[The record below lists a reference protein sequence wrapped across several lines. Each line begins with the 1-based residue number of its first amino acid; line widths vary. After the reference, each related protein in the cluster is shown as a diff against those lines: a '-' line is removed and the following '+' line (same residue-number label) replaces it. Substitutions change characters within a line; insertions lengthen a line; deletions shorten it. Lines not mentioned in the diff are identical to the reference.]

1 MGVTKFTPGVT
12 KPPAPLPTFVPNK
25 MPMTVSVSGKVV
37 TVKTTPSALL
47 QIVLNNDTSN
57 MVNMRADKNGLFTY
71 DVSPLYNKLPSGK
84 ATVQVLGFGSDG
96 NSTATS
102 SVFALP
108 DVAPVAPVIPVQ
120 PPKPAPV
127 PVVTPVVNTIT
138 KIAVSDTKDLF
149 SGGWAATTMPL
160 FKDGISIT
168 DVQQNM
174 LLDCWY
180 MATLAAYAYQTPDF
194 IFNNIKANTNG
205 GYDVTLNKSI
215 YAASQFA
222 TPGVKNVY
230 SVSNTLSINGPD
242 AIERGDTWVTMFEK
256 AGAKAADAG
265 TMVGATKTNL
275 SSFKNLDWGYPAFA
289 ALDSGGPAVGLSN
302 DLSVNLDQGRAVIT
316 LKSGH
321 FWTVCDFNKDTN
333 RALLY
338 NPYGYY
344 QDTKLDNVS
353 LGSNCYA
360 NEIDTITQQSTV
372 NGKALVSTTGK
383 DNLVGSSGDDVIT
396 GLSGDDY
403 ITGSGGKDFL
413 TGGVGR
419 DKFDLRGYAKVGA
432 QDFALVQDFWSVHDQ
447 IILDKSQ
454 AYAFG
459 AITYEPNSA
468 LASRDLFQNTGGTK
482 DLVATLRG
490 SSGDLGTLAFDKPC
504 FQFI

>member
-1 MGVTKFTPGVT
+1 MGVTKVTPGVT
-12 KPPAPLPTFVPNK
+12 KSPAPLPTFVPNM
-25 MPMTVSVSGKVV
+25 MPMTVSVSGKLV
-37 TVKTTPSALL
+37 TVKTTSNA
-47 QIVLNNDTSN
+47 IVQVFLNNDSAYSAT
-57 MVNMRADKNGLFTY
+57 VRADKDGLATY
-71 DVSPLYNKLPSGK
+71 DVSPLYNKLSPGK
-84 ATVQVLGFGSDG
+84 ATLQVLGFGSDG

-108 DVAPVAPVIPVQ
+108 DVAPVIPVQ

-127 PVVTPVVNTIT
+127 PVVTPVVNTIA

-160 FKDGISIT
+160 IKDGISIT
-168 DVQQNM
+168 DVQQSG
-174 LLDCWY
+174 LADCWY

-194 IFNNIKANTNG
+194 ILNNVKANTSG
-205 GYDVTLNKSI
+205 GYDVTLNKST

-265 TMVGATKTNL
+265 MMVGASKSKL
-275 SSFKNLDWGYPAFA
+275 SSYENLNWGYPAFA
-289 ALDSGGPAVGLSN
+289 ALDSGGPSVGLSN
-302 DLSVNLDQGRAVIT
+302 DLNVNLDQGRAVIT
-316 LKSGH
+316 AKSGH
-321 FWTVCDFNKDTN
+321 FWTVCDFDKDTN

-353 LGSNCYA
+353 LGVNCYA

-372 NGKALVSTTGK
+372 NGKELISTTGK

-403 ITGSGGKDFL
+403 ITGNGGKDFL

-419 DKFDLRGYAKVGA
+419 DKFDLRGYAKVGE

-454 AYAFG
+454 TYAFG
-459 AITYEPNSA
+459 AITYAPNSA
-468 LASRDLFQNTGGTK
+468 LASRDLFQNTGGAK

-490 SSGDLGTLAFDKPC
+490 SSGDLGTLALDNPC
-504 FQFI
+504 FQFV